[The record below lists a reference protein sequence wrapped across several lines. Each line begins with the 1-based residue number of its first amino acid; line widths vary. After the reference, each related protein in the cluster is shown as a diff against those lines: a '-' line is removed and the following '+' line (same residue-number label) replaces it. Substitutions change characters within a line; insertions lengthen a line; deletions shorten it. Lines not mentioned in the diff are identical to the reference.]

1 MKNIIKKT
9 VIFVGFISLFV
20 SCSNYLERDAV
31 TLYKPEQIYTTEA
44 GIEAAVNGMYINL
57 SSGEY
62 YGSSWHGLLNPH
74 SGRMFS
80 SQTASNDATSLN
92 CTPTNTWLLR
102 LWPQMYQTLDS
113 ANLIIENV
121 ENSKLPNKNT
131 ALGQAY
137 FIRAVVNFDLVR
149 LFGSVP
155 LRTKPVTY
163 QNLYIGKSP
172 KADIYKQIIE
182 DFEKAKTLLP
192 DFGQYKKDRPRK
204 WAAYAYLA
212 KVYMQLAG
220 EDGGDPAYWQK
231 AKDEAIQVYGKYTLV
246 SNYSWLFDTTN
257 PFFQENSSESIFE
270 IQYGNFGTVRN
281 GDLVRLY
288 TPGSYAIYS
297 QSYPNTFGQ
306 VRANKETFDQHN
318 AQPNDPRIA
327 ATYIYN
333 SYSFYKD
340 GGVITQNIYPRN
352 ANKNNGF
359 AYIKKWLD
367 PEYTGTTTSRNLTVF
382 RYADLLLML
391 AEIENEINGPANAY
405 QYVNLVLD
413 RARKSVTAPATPSLQ
428 PADYSGL
435 TKEQFRDKIMQER
448 KFELLSEGQDWFD
461 ARRRGEQY
469 FIDKTLLLHN
479 NHPKFA
485 IGTDYTYPV
494 APALV
499 HRNMLLPIPQT
510 EIAANPH
517 MTAADQNPGY

>member
-9 VIFVGFISLFV
+9 VVFTGLISLFV
-20 SCSNYLERDAV
+20 SCSNYLDRDAT
-31 TLYKPEQIYTTEA
+31 TLYKPEQIYSTER
-44 GIEAAVNGMYINL
+44 GVEAAINGMYVNL

-80 SQTASNDATSLN
+80 RQAASNDATSLN
-92 CTPTNTWLLR
+92 CSTSNTWLQR
-102 LWPQMYQTLDS
+102 LWPQMYQTIDA

-121 ENSKLPNKNT
+121 ENSTLPNRNV

-149 LFGSVP
+149 LFGGVP

-172 KADIYKQIIE
+172 KEDVYKQIIE
-182 DFEKAKTLLP
+182 DFEKSKTLLP
-192 DFGQYKKDRPRK
+192 DFGQYKDDRPVK

-231 AKDEAIQVYGKYTLV
+231 AKDEAIQAYGKYSLV
-246 SNYSWLFDTTN
+246 PNYATLFDGKT
-257 PFFQENSSESIFE
+257 ENTKESIFE

-281 GDLVRLY
+281 GDVVRMY
-288 TPGSYAIYS
+288 TPSSYAIYKLD
-297 QSYPNTFGQ
+297 YPNTFGWI
-306 VRANKETFDQHN
+306 RPNKETFDQHL
-318 AQPNDPRIA
+318 AQYSNDPRIA
-327 ATYIYN
+327 ATYIYG
-333 SYSFYKD
+333 SYELYRN
-340 GGVITQNIYPRN
+340 GVKVSQNIYPTT
-352 ANKNNGF
+352 ANGANGF
-359 AYIKKWLD
+359 PFFKKWLD
-367 PEYTGTTTSRNLTVF
+367 SGYNGTTTGRNLTVF

-405 QYVNLVLD
+405 QYVNQVLA
-413 RARKSVTAPATPSLQ
+413 RARNSATVVLPVGTKQQ
-428 PADYSGL
+428 PEDYSGM
-435 TKEQFRDKIMQER
+435 TKEQFRDRIMQER
-448 KFELLSEGQDWFD
+448 KYELLSEGQDWFD

-469 FIDKTLLLHN
+469 FLNKTLLPHN
-479 NHPKFA
+479 AHTKLA
-485 IGTDYTYPV
+485 TGTDFKYPIE
-494 APALV
+494 PALV

-510 EIAANPH
+510 EIAANPK
-517 MTAADQNPGY
+517 MSSADQNPGY